1 MSDTAKTLVL
11 IGGILN
17 LVGALIMIGAFAIMF
32 GWMLIDPM
40 LMMFAFIAG
49 AIFIIPAILGL
60 LFGLLPLRWR
70 NEPEQHRVGLI
81 IIGVLTLFSIGGI
94 LILIGGIIA
103 KE

>member
-17 LVGALIMIGAFAIMF
+17 LIGALAFIAIFVMTF

-40 LMMFAFIAG
+40 LMIFALIAG
-49 AIFIIPAILGL
+49 AIFIVPAIIGL
-60 LFGLLPLRWR
+60 LFGVLPLRWR
-70 NEPEQHRVGLI
+70 HEPEQHRVGLI